1 VVACPGPP
9 NMPAK
14 PRDRRDENGWGEER
28 NRVRWGDLAKQGCA
42 VVIHEADHEEKKE
55 AEKVRAES
63 TCGFK
68 KGLLLCSHHLHIV
81 ALFLKE

>member
-1 VVACPGPP
+1 
-9 NMPAK
+9 
-14 PRDRRDENGWGEER
+14 
-28 NRVRWGDLAKQGCA
+28 LATLA
-42 VVIHEADHEEKKE
+42 VVFSPTPLLAGTGEVGEAILKGGKVALMKKEEEKKE